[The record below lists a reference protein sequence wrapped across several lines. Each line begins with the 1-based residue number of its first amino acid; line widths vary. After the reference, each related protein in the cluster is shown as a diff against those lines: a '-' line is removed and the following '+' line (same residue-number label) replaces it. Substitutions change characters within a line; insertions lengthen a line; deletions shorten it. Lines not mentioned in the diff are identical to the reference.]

1 MLYLHNTSYF
11 VYNTNMIR
19 IRLYEERIKKG
30 LTLCELE
37 KLTKI
42 SKSKLNNIEN
52 AITSPTLNDL
62 YIISK
67 ALNINIEDLYETA
80 D

>member
-1 MLYLHNTSYF
+1 
-11 VYNTNMIR
+11 MIR